1 MSREV
6 FKRIEHYA
14 GRFQS
19 RSRITAPPQRRHLH
33 SPKTAQFY
41 EEQNVLRR
49 YFYIIDL
56 KGQVFQEATKHR
68 NFVSSMKDVPF
79 LNMLHTLLRPNK
91 TGLFEEYPLYFPCGP
106 EHNFIIHEDCRA
118 VLGFSRFVAKDG
130 ERLLSFGYSSNF
142 QEFDPASL
150 YCCSETGRF
159 YHKID
164 RHKYLKGELGLL
176 HPQASEALSSHIALN
191 DDGQFEFRDTNGHC
205 YPIQDFVPSSLGLT

>member
-1 MSREV
+1 MQNL
-6 FKRIEHYA
+6 KRIDQYA
-14 GRFQS
+14 DKIR
-19 RSRITAPPQRRHLH
+19 RSHQTTFTIPWSCKYLH
-33 SPKTAQFY
+33 SAKSSQFY
-41 EEQNVLRR
+41 EEQNLLRR

-106 EHNFIIHEDCRA
+106 EHNFIIHEDNTA
-118 VLGFSRFVAKDG
+118 VLGFSRFVAKEG
-130 ERLLSFGYSSNF
+130 KRFLSFGYSSNF
-142 QEFDPASL
+142 QDFDPASL
-150 YCCSETGRF
+150 YCCSDTGRF

-176 HPQASEALSSHIALN
+176 HPQASEALSSHIVLN
-191 DDGQFEFRDTNGHC
+191 DDGQFEFRDSDGRR
-205 YPIQDFVPSSLGLT
+205 YQIQDIQPTS